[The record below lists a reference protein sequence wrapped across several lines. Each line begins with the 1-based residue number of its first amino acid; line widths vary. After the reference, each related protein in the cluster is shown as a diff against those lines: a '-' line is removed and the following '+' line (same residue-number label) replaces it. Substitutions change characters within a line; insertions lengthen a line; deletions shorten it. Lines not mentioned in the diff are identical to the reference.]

1 MELMCEDCRAII
13 QVSDARVP
21 SNSTFRL
28 TCPRCKKKI
37 VVSAKAPEI
46 QEGGSKIAGSTAVGF
61 TEVAPPTCN
70 SLKEEFAEE
79 MGSLPPGQSTALLCL
94 DRDDAREV
102 LQAVLQGM
110 GYVVDMPMAVD
121 QALQRLRFNQY
132 HIIVLAEDFR
142 GSSPNP
148 IAAYLAWLSMNIR
161 RDMFV
166 VLVGER
172 FKTADHLQAFI
183 ESVNL
188 VLHPDDLPRIETFI
202 NQGLKDHERLYKV
215 FVDCL
220 IEAGK
225 KL

>member
-1 MELMCEDCRAII
+1 MELMCEDCRAVI
-13 QVSDARVP
+13 QISDERLP
-21 SNSTFRL
+21 PNGTFRL
-28 TCPRCKKKI
+28 TCPRCKRKI
-37 VVSAKAPEI
+37 VVTAKTPES
-46 QEGGSKIAGSTAVGF
+46 QGSGKIAVSTAVGF
-61 TEVAPPTCN
+61 NEVASPTRN
-70 SLKEEFAEE
+70 NPREGSPEE
-79 MGSLPPGQSTALLCL
+79 MGSLPPGQSAALLCL
-94 DRDDAREV
+94 DRDNACGI

-110 GYVVDMPMAVD
+110 GYVVDIPVAVD
-121 QALQRLRFNQY
+121 QALQRLQFNQY
-132 HIIVLAEDFR
+132 RIIVLTEDFG

-148 IAAYLAWLSMNIR
+148 VVGYLTWLNMNVR

-166 VLVGER
+166 VLVGES

-188 VLHPDDLPRIETFI
+188 VLHPDDLPRIATFI
-202 NQGLKDHERLYKV
+202 NRGLRDHEQFYKV